1 METKPVEVKI
11 QDFIYNIDVGIGL
24 RIAQAVLALLAMGFV
39 VLWFTAVRFRGL
51 KEAEAMELAQLGH
64 NVLRHR
70 SMITQCIRPDTMRF
84 MERRGRRVLVERYP
98 DTRHPP
104 LYPALLALTF
114 APVRGAF
121 ATSGAKPGE
130 LFTPEQWCIVPL
142 NHLFVALSAIF
153 VYRIARRLFSTRVAR
168 LTTIVFLLSRLIWED
183 SLSGL
188 GLPVV
193 WFFGLGAWYFL
204 IRCTDAFGEEASPR
218 RGAVFLFLA
227 ALFAGAA
234 ALTRYAAM
242 ALWPGMLAHLAFSLR
257 RRVLAPA
264 AFLAIALATLSP
276 WLVRNW
282 RVTGSLFGDA
292 PRTALHN
299 SQLSEGDAI
308 DRTMNSQLTF
318 GAIRQA
324 VTAKAVRRFTEI
336 YRFELGRQGEGLL
349 FPLFFATFLF
359 RFVRRETRRFRW
371 SAAISM
377 LSLLL
382 VSTVFDSALRLF
394 HIFWPIMAAYALAF
408 FFVLLDRLQWQLR
421 IAQIGATAGVVALS
435 AFPFI
440 AGLLPPAEGLP
451 YPPYLPAFV
460 KFVSGLLEPRETMCT
475 DMPWA
480 TAWYGDRVS
489 IYVPISL
496 EEFYELNDYRVTDG
510 IRIRGLYFT
519 TLTRDLPF
527 ARVLLTGPYKNW
539 FPILQGRLPNDF
551 PLTAGLPLNNM
562 DQLFLTDRVRWGG
575 R

>member
-11 QDFIYNIDVGIGL
+11 QDLIYNIDVGIGL
-24 RIAQAVLALLAMGFV
+24 RIVQTVLALLAMGFV

-64 NVLRHR
+64 NLLRHR
-70 SMITQCIRPDTMRF
+70 SMITQCIRPGTMQF
-84 MERRGRRVLVERYP
+84 MEARGRRLSVERYP

-104 LYPALLALTF
+104 LYPALLAAVF
-114 APVRGAF
+114 APARAAFSAGGAR
-121 ATSGAKPGE
+121 PGE

-142 NHLFVALSAIF
+142 NHLFVALSAFF
-153 VYRIARRLFSTRVAR
+153 VFRIARRLFSARIAR
-168 LTTIVFLLSRLIWED
+168 LTTIVFLLSRMMWED

-204 IRCTDAFGEEASPR
+204 LRCTDAFGEEAAPR
-218 RGAVFLFLA
+218 RGALFLVLA
-227 ALFAGAA
+227 AVFAGAA
-234 ALTRYAAM
+234 ALTRYAAL
-242 ALWPGMLAHLAFSLR
+242 ALWAGMAAHLAFSLR

-264 AFLAIALATLSP
+264 AFLAIALATISP
-276 WLVRNW
+276 WLYRNW
-282 RVTGSLFGDA
+282 RVTGTLWGDA
-292 PRTALHN
+292 PRTALYN

-308 DRTMNSQLTF
+308 DRTMNSRLTF

-349 FPLFFATFLF
+349 YPLFFATFLF
-359 RFVRRETRRFRW
+359 RFVRRETRLFRW
-371 SAAISM
+371 AVAIAM
-377 LSLLL
+377 LSVLL
-382 VSTVFDSALRLF
+382 VGTVFESAMRLF

-435 AFPFI
+435 AIPFV

-489 IYVPISL
+489 IYVPIAL
-496 EEFYELNDYRVTDG
+496 EEFYELNDYRVTEG

-539 FPILQGRLPNDF
+539 FPILQGRLPTDF